1 MSTGRGGIP
10 NEVVEEIISRSDIAS
25 VVGQYVQFTKNS
37 GNNLFGLCPFHS
49 EDTPSFSVS
58 TNKQMFYCFGCHK
71 GGDVVT
77 FIKEIEHLSYVEA
90 LKFLAEKAGVTIPEP
105 DDANYRKEEQLRK
118 RLKEALLEAAR
129 YYYKNFKS
137 EKGDAARAYLK
148 KRAIAPATATKVGLG
163 YAPDEWSGLYDHLV
177 NKGFS
182 QYEIQK
188 SGLFVTTKN
197 NKTIDLFR
205 GRLMFPIFNAMGEL
219 IAFGGRI
226 IGDGNPKYVNS
237 PETPVYSKQRNL
249 YALNFAKQSKM
260 KQIIVVEGYMDVI
273 SMHQAGVTNAVAS
286 LGTALTERQLDL
298 LERYCEE
305 VVLFYDSDKA
315 GQNAAVRG
323 LKMLMERKKKH
334 TGMTTRVRVAK
345 VPNGKDPDE
354 FIREY
359 GKDEFAK
366 VVESAV
372 SVLDYLVDSAY
383 LQSQESGEFDPI
395 KFQQLISTYLS
406 WEDNLI
412 LRERAAYKAAQI
424 LGVSSQSVMSEAGK
438 RSDQSKKEAIEQS
451 RRDVKKQEEI
461 LPEKQISETAT
472 RDELVLVCL
481 LASLGDKYADFVRN
495 YGEEPLETD
504 FSLGSMRQIVKNILP
519 DLKEGK
525 LDSRK
530 LLAAGDNLILNRRPA
545 NDTLS
550 EALMSVKYGDNAE
563 DLLKNTLDYLYR
575 VRMSVYTRQKDV
587 LARRL
592 DVMAEGPDRDAT
604 ESLLRSTRSGP
615 CIWMRTSAKKS
626 SWIRIGLKTA

>member
-148 KRAIAPATATKVGLG
+148 KRAIAPATATKFGLG

-177 NKGFS
+177 SKGFS

-545 NDTLS
+545 NDTIS

-563 DLLKNTLDYLYR
+563 DLMKNTLDYLYR

-604 ESLLRSTRSGP
+604 ESLLRSTLSYL
-615 CIWMRTSAKKS
+615 TELKKKMGK
-626 SWIRIGLKTA
+626 R

>member
-148 KRAIAPATATKVGLG
+148 KRAIAPATATKFGLG
-163 YAPDEWSGLYDHLV
+163 YAPDEWSGLYDHLIS
-177 NKGFS
+177 KGFS

-563 DLLKNTLDYLYR
+563 DLMKNTLDYLYR

-604 ESLLRSTRSGP
+604 ESLLRSTLSYL
-615 CIWMRTSAKKS
+615 TELKKKMGK
-626 SWIRIGLKTA
+626 R

>member
-25 VVGQYVQFTKNS
+25 VVGQYVQFTKTS

-58 TNKQMFYCFGCHK
+58 TSKQMFYCFGCHK

-90 LKFLAEKAGVTIPEP
+90 LQFLAEKAGVKIPEP

-137 EKGDAARAYLK
+137 EKGEAARAYLK
-148 KRAIAPATATKVGLG
+148 KRAIAPATATKFGLG

-177 NKGFS
+177 SKGFS

-305 VVLFYDSDKA
+305 VVLFYDSDRA

-383 LQSQESGEFDPI
+383 IQSQESGEFDPI

-424 LGVSSQSVMSEAGK
+424 LGVSSQSVMTEAGK
-438 RSDQSKKEAIEQS
+438 RSDVSKKEKIDQS
-451 RRDVKKQEEI
+451 NRDIKKQEEI

-472 RDELVLVCL
+472 RDELVLICL
-481 LASLGDKYADFVRN
+481 LSSLGDKYADFVSN

-504 FSLGSMRQIVKNILP
+504 FSMGSMRQIVKLILP
-519 DLKEGK
+519 DLKAGK

-530 LLAAGDNLILNRRPA
+530 LLAAGDNLILNQRPA

-550 EALMSVKYGDNAE
+550 EALMSVKYGDNVE
-563 DLLKNTLDYLYR
+563 DLMKNTLDYLYR

-604 ESLLRSTRSGP
+604 ESLLRSTLSYL
-615 CIWMRTSAKKS
+615 TELKKKMGK
-626 SWIRIGLKTA
+626 R

>member
-148 KRAIAPATATKVGLG
+148 KRAIAPATATKFGLG

-177 NKGFS
+177 SKGFS

-359 GKDEFAK
+359 GKDEFSK

-495 YGEEPLETD
+495 YGEERW
-504 FSLGSMRQIVKNILP
+504 RQTFL
-519 DLKEGK
+519 
-525 LDSRK
+525 
-530 LLAAGDNLILNRRPA
+530 
-545 NDTLS
+545 
-550 EALMSVKYGDNAE
+550 
-563 DLLKNTLDYLYR
+563 
-575 VRMSVYTRQKDV
+575 
-587 LARRL
+587 
-592 DVMAEGPDRDAT
+592 
-604 ESLLRSTRSGP
+604 
-615 CIWMRTSAKKS
+615 
-626 SWIRIGLKTA
+626 